1 MSEPILINLEEVGR
15 AINVPEEYI
24 TPPVPGAR
32 PDQKVL
38 VQNWDKA
45 AIARAVDYLGHY
57 KAEKAH
63 IAVYGHVDA
72 WIVMAIVTA
81 LRPDCQ
87 VDYAQP
93 NHGHARVGGEDA
105 PAIRV
110 MPFEPITV
118 GGAPNPDIYFDVNI
132 IEDQDKVFLTYRA
145 DDPNKEGMHNFDI
158 ENLSKL
164 VLPAVGQDKDLY
176 LFGVGAYPVQVQIT
190 NTYCQVARSVST
202 ANHSDEVYHCAYS
215 RNPAIQPG
223 DTEPVRK

>member
-1 MSEPILINLEEVGR
+1 MEEVGR
-15 AINVPEEYI
+15 AVNVPEEYI
-24 TPPVPGAR
+24 VPPVPGAR

-45 AIARAVDYLGHY
+45 AIDRAVSYLDHY
-57 KAEKAH
+57 RAERAH

-87 VDYAQP
+87 VDYGQP
-93 NHGHARVGGEDA
+93 NHGYVKEENA
-105 PAIRV
+105 PTILV

-118 GGAPNPDIYFDVNI
+118 GGAPNPDVYFDVSM

-145 DDPNKEGMHNFDI
+145 DDPNKEGMHNFD
-158 ENLSKL
+158 LADLKRL
-164 VLPAVGQDKDLY
+164 VLPAVDPDKDLY

-202 ANHSDEVYHCAYS
+202 AKHCRYEGEEPLAVFK
-215 RNPAIQPG
+215 IQCCK
-223 DTEPVRK
+223 RQHQI